1 MATLC
6 RWIWKRGSSP
16 NPQSKEARCQCPLG
30 SLAGRAVAPPGCA
43 LPAQVVKRTLGP
55 WQNDTMRLTPDHR
68 QKTTAGT
75 GSAAPA
81 EVAPAALSPTF
92 VWPSAAR
99 RLLAAT
105 AAGAL
110 LVGLSGC
117 VSGTTPGVQPG
128 SGEAAP
134 AATSTGAALAGSA
147 PTATE
152 TAAAGPLADTSSAPA
167 STGAEAAATETAKK
181 TVTDALGRLAAGSPK
196 PATAQ
201 VADALTGAG
210 IAPAALQVSQSRTP
224 TGLEADAIEAAVL
237 QGKDCIIGQ
246 VRDGAVTVTVLP
258 LLASGKCFVG
268 S

>member
-1 MATLC
+1 
-6 RWIWKRGSSP
+6 
-16 NPQSKEARCQCPLG
+16 
-30 SLAGRAVAPPGCA
+30 
-43 LPAQVVKRTLGP
+43 
-55 WQNDTMRLTPDHR
+55 MRQTPDYR
-68 QKTTAGT
+68 QNTTAGASRAT
-75 GSAAPA
+75 AAT
-81 EVAPAALSPTF
+81 VAPAAFSSTSI
-92 VWPSAAR
+92 WPSAAR

-110 LVGLSGC
+110 VVGLAGC
-117 VSGTTPGVQPG
+117 ISGTTPGVQPG

-134 AATSTGAALAGSA
+134 AATSTGAASAGSA

-152 TAAAGPLADTSSAPA
+152 TAATGPLADTSAA
-167 STGAEAAATETAKK
+167 AAEAAATETVRK
-181 TVTDALGRLAAGSPK
+181 TVADALGRLAGGSPK

-201 VADALTGAG
+201 VTDALTGAG

-237 QGKDCIIGQ
+237 QGKDCVVGQ

-258 LLASGKCFVG
+258 VLASGKCFVG